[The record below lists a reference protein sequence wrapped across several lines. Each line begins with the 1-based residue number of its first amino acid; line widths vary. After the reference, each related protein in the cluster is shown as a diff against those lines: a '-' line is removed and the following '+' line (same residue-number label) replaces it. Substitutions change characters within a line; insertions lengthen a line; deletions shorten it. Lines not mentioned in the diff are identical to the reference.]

1 MDGVICEVKGG
12 GVLGGNKNVKLPSG
26 KHEHMPV
33 LTHQDQ
39 EDLQKLISSEE
50 VHYVAVPYA
59 VRKRDTHKIRT
70 NPKYRCVDDGSDDE
84 VDEGKQED
92 Y

>member
-1 MDGVICEVKGG
+1 
-12 GVLGGNKNVKLPSG
+12 
-26 KHEHMPV
+26 MPV

-59 VRKRDTHKIRT
+59 VRKRDI
-70 NPKYRCVDDGSDDE
+70 
-84 VDEGKQED
+84 
-92 Y
+92 